1 MFWSGLILGLIVGGN
16 IGLMVAVL
24 MVAARRDD
32 PERVLESPA
41 VDVAVMEEAP
51 DADWRT
57 PVGRNAVYGRGIAVP
72 TVTSEP
78 G

>member
-16 IGLMVAVL
+16 LGLMVAVL
-24 MVAARRDD
+24 IAAARRDD
-32 PERVLESPA
+32 PQRVLENPA

-57 PVGRNAVYGRGIAVP
+57 PIKRNAGYAIGEADP
-72 TVTSEP
+72 TAARM
-78 G
+78 GC

>member
-16 IGLMVAVL
+16 LGLMAAVL
-24 MVAARRDD
+24 MFAARRNDL
-32 PERVLESPA
+32 ESVLEGPA

-57 PVGRNAVYGRGIAVP
+57 PVGRNAGHARGHAVP